1 MEQANNIMKESANE
15 LRNFNSKEKP
25 ENIEIDEKGNV
36 LRFSVT
42 VDGTLQ
48 KRGHSYK
55 IRIAFVISV
64 RIG

>member
-1 MEQANNIMKESANE
+1 MLSTGSVKQANNIMKESANK

-42 VDGTLQ
+42 VDGT
-48 KRGHSYK
+48 
-55 IRIAFVISV
+55 
-64 RIG
+64 